1 MSEAR
6 SRTVY
11 FTGTR
16 SVELRE
22 ERVTSSPGQ
31 RMFHSELIGISCGTE
46 LKLYRNTFP
55 RGATQDGLA
64 SIDTQLEYPCAYG
77 YMNVARDEDGKR
89 YFAFV
94 PHSTAFAAASES
106 LVDIGDLPAEDA
118 IFLANMETALGIVH
132 DAAPRPGEQ
141 VLVLGQG
148 VVGLLVSEILSL
160 LGLVTIYAAEP
171 REFRRS
177 AAASIS
183 QTLLPPERR
192 RALDT
197 LQEETGGRG
206 VDVAINVSG
215 SASALQS
222 AIDALAF
229 EGRVIEGSWYG
240 DTPIELRLGRD
251 FHRKRL
257 SIVSSQVTNVAGEL
271 HYRWSK
277 ERRIGFVIEL
287 LHRVRPSRYI
297 THRIPIAE
305 CGRAFELID
314 EPDSPV
320 LQPVLLP

>member
-22 ERVTSSPGQ
+22 EHVTALPGQ
-31 RMFHSELIGISCGTE
+31 RVFHSELIGISCGTE
-46 LKLYRNTFP
+46 LNLYRNTFP
-55 RGATQDGLA
+55 RGAAQDGLA
-64 SIDTQLEYPCAYG
+64 SVDTQLEYPCAYG

-94 PHSTAFAAASES
+94 PHTTAFAAASES
-106 LVDIGDLPAEDA
+106 LVEIGDLPAEDA
-118 IFLANMETALGIVH
+118 VFLANMETALSIVH

-148 VVGLLVSEILSL
+148 VVGLLVSEILSQ
-160 LGLVTIYAAEP
+160 LGLVEIYAAEP
-171 REFRRS
+171 RDFRRN

-183 QTLLPPERR
+183 QTLLPPESD
-192 RALDT
+192 RALES
-197 LQEETGGRG
+197 LKEETGGRG
-206 VDVAINVSG
+206 VDVAVNVSG
-215 SASALQS
+215 SASALQL
-222 AIDALAF
+222 ALDALAF

-240 DTPIELRLGRD
+240 DTPIELHLGRD

-277 ERRIGFVIEL
+277 ERRMDFTIEL
-287 LHRVRPSRYI
+287 LHRIRPSRYI